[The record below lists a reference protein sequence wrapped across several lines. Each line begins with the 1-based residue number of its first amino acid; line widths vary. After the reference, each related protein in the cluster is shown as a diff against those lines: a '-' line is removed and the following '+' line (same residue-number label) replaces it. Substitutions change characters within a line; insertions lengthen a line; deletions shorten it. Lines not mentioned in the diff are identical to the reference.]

1 MLPERAT
8 RSTISRPCLLN
19 LVRMV
24 WKVLLGA
31 GMSLLEPLRLAPL
44 ESLLPNGTSQLG
56 PPVFSYKNK
65 TNYNKH
71 PISSLIKQKLYYAKT
86 KAKDKRKKRMSYN
99 DSGVSGSNGQN
110 ISTRNSLRTFFLQSR
125 FDLINHFKSSS
136 RVSVW
141 I

>member
-1 MLPERAT
+1 M
-8 RSTISRPCLLN
+8 SRPCLLN

-56 PPVFSYKNK
+56 PPVFLIYTNK

-71 PISSLIKQKLYYAKT
+71 SISSLIKQKLYA
-86 KAKDKRKKRMSYN
+86 KAKAKRTKERKE
-99 DSGVSGSNGQN
+99 
-110 ISTRNSLRTFFLQSR
+110 
-125 FDLINHFKSSS
+125 
-136 RVSVW
+136 
-141 I
+141 